1 MAPLPRGHIPRWP
14 GGYRGR
20 RGPLPGALQRRAQRH
35 RCLSTSPPGGRGSGH
50 RGSPALAEAGGGDTS
65 RPPRDGAEL
74 PQGRALPAAGAQDS
88 LVKPKPT
95 HADLAGSRH
104 LALQRLAR
112 AQKRATAELLQ
123 LYVLEGFLR
132 RLTRSRHDER
142 LVLKGG
148 LLLAAFDLRRATRDV
163 DLLALRTDNDPA
175 FVEQLVIEIASVD
188 VDDGVVFLL
197 DTTTANPIRD
207 DDVYPGV
214 RAVLEARLA
223 TARIKLS
230 VDVNVGD
237 PVVPAPI
244 RTAVP
249 VLLGDEPIDV
259 LAYPKSMVVA
269 EKLVTA
275 LQRGR
280 ASTRWRDF
288 ADLFVLVPGD
298 LIEDEVIEALRA
310 VASHRGV
317 ALKPLAGVLAGMP
330 KEAQARW
337 ATWRKRQGA
346 QDRVPEDFAAVLDA
360 LDERTHAWIS
370 KAAKVGGPG

>member
-1 MAPLPRGHIPRWP
+1 M
-14 GGYRGR
+14 
-20 RGPLPGALQRRAQRH
+20 
-35 RCLSTSPPGGRGSGH
+35 
-50 RGSPALAEAGGGDTS
+50 
-65 RPPRDGAEL
+65 
-74 PQGRALPAAGAQDS
+74 
-88 LVKPKPT
+88 KPKPT
-95 HADLAGSRH
+95 HADLAGSRY

-123 LYVLEGFLR
+123 RYVLEGFLR
-132 RLTRSRHDER
+132 RLTRSQHDER

-148 LLLAAFDLRRATRDV
+148 LLLAAFDLRRATRDI
-163 DLLALRTDNDPA
+163 DLLALRTDNEPA
-175 FVEQLVIEIASVD
+175 VVGQLVVEVASVD

-197 DTTTANPIRD
+197 DTITVVPIRD

-223 TARIKLS
+223 TARLKLS

-244 RTAVP
+244 RTPVP
-249 VLLGDEPIDV
+249 VLLGDEPLGV

-298 LIEDEVIEALRA
+298 LLEAEVIQALRA

-317 ALKPLAGVLAGMP
+317 TLQPLGPVLAGMP

-337 ATWRKRQGA
+337 ATWRERQAA
-346 QDRVPEDFAAVLDA
+346 QERVPADLAAVLNA
-360 LDERTHAWIS
+360 LDKRTHAWIS
-370 KAAKVGGPG
+370 EAAKVGEPG

>member
-1 MAPLPRGHIPRWP
+1 M
-14 GGYRGR
+14 
-20 RGPLPGALQRRAQRH
+20 
-35 RCLSTSPPGGRGSGH
+35 
-50 RGSPALAEAGGGDTS
+50 
-65 RPPRDGAEL
+65 
-74 PQGRALPAAGAQDS
+74 
-88 LVKPKPT
+88 PKPT
-95 HADLAGSRH
+95 HADLAGSRY

-112 AQKRATAELLQ
+112 AQKRATAALLQ

-163 DLLALRTDNDPA
+163 DLLALRTGNDPA
-175 FVEQLVIEIASVD
+175 VVERLVVEIASVD

-197 DTTTANPIRD
+197 DTIAVGPIRD
-207 DDVYPGV
+207 DAVYPGV

-223 TARIKLS
+223 TARIKFS

-244 RTAVP
+244 RTSVP

-317 ALKPLAGVLAGMP
+317 ALKPLAGVLSGMP
-330 KEAQARW
+330 QEAQARW
-337 ATWRKRQGA
+337 TTWRKRQGA

-360 LDERTHAWIS
+360 LDERTRAWIS
-370 KAAKVGGPG
+370 EAAKVGGPR

>member
-1 MAPLPRGHIPRWP
+1 M
-14 GGYRGR
+14 
-20 RGPLPGALQRRAQRH
+20 
-35 RCLSTSPPGGRGSGH
+35 T
-50 RGSPALAEAGGGDTS
+50 
-65 RPPRDGAEL
+65 
-74 PQGRALPAAGAQDS
+74 
-88 LVKPKPT
+88 PKPT
-95 HADLAGSRH
+95 HADLAGSRY

-123 LYVLEGFLR
+123 LYVLESFLR
-132 RLTRSRHDER
+132 RLIRSQHDER

-175 FVEQLVIEIASVD
+175 AVERLVVEIATVD
-188 VDDGVVFLL
+188 AEDGVVFLL
-197 DTTTANPIRD
+197 DTITVVPIRD

-223 TARIKLS
+223 TARIKFS

-249 VLLGDEPIDV
+249 VLLGDERIDV
-259 LAYPKSMVVA
+259 LAYPKAMVVA

-298 LIEDEVIEALRA
+298 LLEAEVIEALRA

-317 ALKPLAGVLAGMP
+317 TLQPLGAVLAGMAE
-330 KEAQARW
+330 EAQARW
-337 ATWRKRQGA
+337 ATWRERQGA
-346 QDRVPEDFAAVLDA
+346 QERVPEDFGAVLDA
-360 LDERTHAWIS
+360 LDERTQAWL
-370 KAAKVGGPG
+370 AAAARLGEPG

>member
-1 MAPLPRGHIPRWP
+1 M
-14 GGYRGR
+14 
-20 RGPLPGALQRRAQRH
+20 
-35 RCLSTSPPGGRGSGH
+35 
-50 RGSPALAEAGGGDTS
+50 
-65 RPPRDGAEL
+65 
-74 PQGRALPAAGAQDS
+74 
-88 LVKPKPT
+88 
-95 HADLAGSRH
+95 
-104 LALQRLAR
+104 
-112 AQKRATAELLQ
+112 
-123 LYVLEGFLR
+123 
-132 RLTRSRHDER
+132 
-142 LVLKGG
+142 
-148 LLLAAFDLRRATRDV
+148 
-163 DLLALRTDNDPA
+163 
-175 FVEQLVIEIASVD
+175 
-188 VDDGVVFLL
+188 
-197 DTTTANPIRD
+197 
-207 DDVYPGV
+207 
-214 RAVLEARLA
+214 LEARLA

-317 ALKPLAGVLAGMP
+317 ALKLLAGVLAGMP
-330 KEAQARW
+330 DEAQARW

-360 LDERTHAWIS
+360 LDERTRAWIS
-370 KAAKVGGPG
+370 EAAKANMPSQRP

>member
-1 MAPLPRGHIPRWP
+1 M
-14 GGYRGR
+14 
-20 RGPLPGALQRRAQRH
+20 
-35 RCLSTSPPGGRGSGH
+35 
-50 RGSPALAEAGGGDTS
+50 
-65 RPPRDGAEL
+65 
-74 PQGRALPAAGAQDS
+74 
-88 LVKPKPT
+88 KPKRS
-95 HADLAGSRH
+95 HADLAGSRY

-112 AQKRATAELLQ
+112 AQNRATAEMLQ
-123 LYVLEGFLR
+123 LYVLESFLR
-132 RLTRSRHDER
+132 RLISSRHDER

-148 LLLAAFDLRRATRDV
+148 VLLAAFDLRRATRDV

-175 FVEQLVIEIASVD
+175 VIERLIVEIVSVH

-197 DTTTANPIRD
+197 DTITAGPIRD

-223 TARIKLS
+223 SARIKLS
-230 VDVNVGD
+230 VDVHVGD

-249 VLLGDEPIDV
+249 VLLGDERIEV

-298 LIEDEVIEALRA
+298 LLEAEVIEALRA
-310 VASHRGV
+310 VASHRRV
-317 ALKPLAGVLAGMP
+317 SLQPLRAVLAGMP
-330 KEAQARW
+330 EEAQARW
-337 ATWRKRQGA
+337 ATWRERQGA
-346 QDRVPEDFAAVLDA
+346 QERVPEDFAAVLDA
-360 LDERTHAWIS
+360 LDERT
-370 KAAKVGGPG
+370 

>member
-1 MAPLPRGHIPRWP
+1 M
-14 GGYRGR
+14 
-20 RGPLPGALQRRAQRH
+20 
-35 RCLSTSPPGGRGSGH
+35 
-50 RGSPALAEAGGGDTS
+50 
-65 RPPRDGAEL
+65 
-74 PQGRALPAAGAQDS
+74 
-88 LVKPKPT
+88 KPKPT
-95 HADLAGSRH
+95 HADLAGSRY

-132 RLTRSRHDER
+132 RLIRSQHDER

-175 FVEQLVIEIASVD
+175 VVERLVVEIASVD

-197 DTTTANPIRD
+197 DTITARSIRD

-223 TARIKLS
+223 TARIKFS

-244 RTAVP
+244 RTTVP
-249 VLLGDEPIDV
+249 VLLGDERIDV

-298 LIEDEVIEALRA
+298 LLETEVIEALRA

-317 ALKPLAGVLAGMP
+317 SLRPLGGVLAGMP
-330 KEAQARW
+330 KEAQTRW
-337 ATWRKRQGA
+337 ATWRERQGA
-346 QDRVPEDFAAVLDA
+346 QERVPEDFAAVLDA
-360 LDERTHAWIS
+360 LDERTRAWVS
-370 KAAKVGGPG
+370 EAAKAGGPG

>member
-1 MAPLPRGHIPRWP
+1 M
-14 GGYRGR
+14 
-20 RGPLPGALQRRAQRH
+20 
-35 RCLSTSPPGGRGSGH
+35 T
-50 RGSPALAEAGGGDTS
+50 
-65 RPPRDGAEL
+65 
-74 PQGRALPAAGAQDS
+74 
-88 LVKPKPT
+88 PKPT
-95 HADLAGSRH
+95 HADLAGSRY

-123 LYVLEGFLR
+123 LYVLESFLR
-132 RLTRSRHDER
+132 RLIRSQHDER

-175 FVEQLVIEIASVD
+175 AVERLVVEIASVD
-188 VDDGVVFLL
+188 AEDGVVFLL
-197 DTTTANPIRD
+197 DTITVVPIRD

-223 TARIKLS
+223 TARLKFS

-249 VLLGDEPIDV
+249 VLLGDERLDV
-259 LAYPKSMVVA
+259 LAYPKPMVVA

-298 LIEDEVIEALRA
+298 LLEAEVIEALRA

-317 ALKPLAGVLAGMP
+317 TLQPLGSVLAGMAE
-330 KEAQARW
+330 EAQARW
-337 ATWRKRQGA
+337 VTWRERQGA
-346 QDRVPEDFAAVLDA
+346 QERVPEDFGALLAA
-360 LDERTHAWIS
+360 LDGRTQAWL
-370 KAAKVGGPG
+370 AAAARLGESG

>member
-1 MAPLPRGHIPRWP
+1 V
-14 GGYRGR
+14 
-20 RGPLPGALQRRAQRH
+20 
-35 RCLSTSPPGGRGSGH
+35 T
-50 RGSPALAEAGGGDTS
+50 
-65 RPPRDGAEL
+65 
-74 PQGRALPAAGAQDS
+74 
-88 LVKPKPT
+88 PKPT
-95 HADLAGSRH
+95 HADLAGSRY

-123 LYVLEGFLR
+123 LYVLESFLR
-132 RLTRSRHDER
+132 RLIRSQHDER

-175 FVEQLVIEIASVD
+175 AVERLVVEIASVD
-188 VDDGVVFLL
+188 AEDGVVFLL
-197 DTTTANPIRD
+197 DTMTVVPIRD

-223 TARIKLS
+223 TARIKFS

-249 VLLGDEPIDV
+249 VLLGDERLDV
-259 LAYPKSMVVA
+259 LAYPKPMVVA

-298 LIEDEVIEALRA
+298 LLEAEVIEALRA

-317 ALKPLAGVLAGMP
+317 TLQPLGSVLAGMAG
-330 KEAQARW
+330 EAQARW
-337 ATWRKRQGA
+337 ATWRERQGA
-346 QDRVPEDFAAVLDA
+346 QERVPEDFGALLAA
-360 LDERTHAWIS
+360 LDGRTQAWL
-370 KAAKVGGPG
+370 AAAARLGESG